1 MTYTSRNADKLASTQ
16 VSLQCYKAL
25 ADDYLLRAKQAE
37 EIARQ
42 LQTNI
47 DMEHLSKLI
56 VNDMLER
63 SDLLVQHQTRLF
75 ELTINALSLVRDSN
89 DIQSIKNL
97 VNTVCEQITRFL
109 NTLNKIDRSKNATEG
124 NRFK

>member
-1 MTYTSRNADKLASTQ
+1 MTYTSRNADKLANTE
-16 VSLQCYKAL
+16 VALQCYKTL

-42 LQTNI
+42 LQNNI
-47 DMEHLSKLI
+47 DIEKLSKLI

-75 ELTINALSLVRDSN
+75 ELTINALSLVRDN
-89 DIQSIKNL
+89 DDIHLIKNL
-97 VNTVCEQITRFL
+97 VNMVCEQIDRFL
-109 NTLNKIDRSKNATEG
+109 NTLNRIDRSKNATKG
-124 NRFK
+124 N